1 MQFREIVRENA
12 SKAEVT
18 EFGDARSLL
27 INDVLR
33 LKIAMDEVAFVHI
46 CHGVA
51 DLHRNRNLLSDRDRL
66 VVFMKIIEEVRASN
80 VLTDKCVLILSSHHA

>member
-1 MQFREIVRENA
+1 MQFREIVRQNA
-12 SKAEVT
+12 SKAEVA
-18 EFGDARSLL
+18 EFGEASSLL

-51 DLHRNRNLLSDRDRL
+51 DLHRNGNLLSDRDRL
-66 VVFMKIIEEVRASN
+66 VVFV
-80 VLTDKCVLILSSHHA
+80 